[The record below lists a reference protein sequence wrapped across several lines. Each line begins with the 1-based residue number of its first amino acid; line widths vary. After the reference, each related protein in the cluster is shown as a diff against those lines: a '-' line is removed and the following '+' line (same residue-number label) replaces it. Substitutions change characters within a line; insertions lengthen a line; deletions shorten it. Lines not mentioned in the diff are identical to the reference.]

1 MIMFFCFSSY
11 SAYGLALCGVGTF
24 FSTLKHAIRSL
35 LDPLLSFVDSTL
47 LYLYTI
53 SVFGNSSA

>member
-24 FSTLKHAIRSL
+24 FNMLIHTIRSM
-35 LDPLLSFVDSTL
+35 DKPSPFFRRFHQMPL
-47 LYLYTI
+47 
-53 SVFGNSSA
+53 

>member
-24 FSTLKHAIRSL
+24 FRMLIHTIRSM
-35 LDPLLSFVDSTL
+35 LDHLLSFVDSTL

-53 SVFGNSSA
+53 SAFGNSSA

>member
-11 SAYGLALCGVGTF
+11 SAYGLALCSVGTF
-24 FSTLKHAIRSL
+24 FRMLIHTIRPM
-35 LDPLLSFVDSTL
+35 LDHLLSFVDSTL

-53 SVFGNSSA
+53 SAFDSSSA